1 MVFFFF
7 FFLRDK
13 WQILRRQGI
22 SSTKGKVLLIREQNL
37 EKKEQIDS
45 EKIDSTHFERQEDF
59 SIASGE
65 VGKGRSRQK
74 WQGPGEGL

>member
-1 MVFFFF
+1 MVFFF

-65 VGKGRSRQK
+65 VGKGQSRQK

>member
-1 MVFFFF
+1 M
-7 FFLRDK
+7 
-13 WQILRRQGI
+13 
-22 SSTKGKVLLIREQNL
+22 LIREQNL

-65 VGKGRSRQK
+65 RKRGCFSTAAQEAGGGAWGGVGFRGS
-74 WQGPGEGL
+74 LHMI